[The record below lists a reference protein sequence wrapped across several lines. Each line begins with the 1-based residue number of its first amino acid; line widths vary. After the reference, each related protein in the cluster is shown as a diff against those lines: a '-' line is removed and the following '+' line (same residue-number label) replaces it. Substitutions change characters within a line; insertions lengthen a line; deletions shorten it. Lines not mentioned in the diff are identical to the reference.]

1 MLSAGQAWIVAG
13 EFWRG
18 DDATMHGND
27 DETDV
32 NAQLIE
38 I

>member
-1 MLSAGQAWIVAG
+1 MLSAGQAWLVAG

-18 DDATMHGND
+18 DDATRHGN